1 MSAPTST
8 SSPTGESYTD
18 LMSLAVHEFR
28 TPSSVVAGYLR
39 LVLRE
44 GGDPLTDQQRKML
57 TEAEKSCA
65 RFIAIVGELSDIS
78 KLDSGFFTLAR
89 QPLDVF
95 ALVADVAEHV
105 HEARDREVRL
115 DVRGADT
122 GGSVTGDAERLRTA
136 FHAIFRAVL
145 REKAG
150 PVTVVAERRCVERDG
165 QLSAV
170 VVVADEPDVQTV
182 YDSSPGALRRQARR
196 PRPGVAH
203 RAACHRRSRRPD
215 LGTGARRG

>member
-1 MSAPTST
+1 MSFGRRPA
-8 SSPTGESYTD
+8 SS
-18 LMSLAVHEFR
+18 
-28 TPSSVVAGYLR
+28 AGYLR

-78 KLDSGFFTLAR
+78 KLDSGFLTLAR

-95 ALVADVAEHV
+95 ALVGEVAEHV

-115 DVRGADT
+115 EVRGADT
-122 GGSVTGDAERLRTA
+122 GASVTGDAERLRAA
-136 FHAIFRAVL
+136 FHAIFRAIL

-150 PVTVVAERRCVERDG
+150 PVTVVAERRRLERDG
-165 QLSAV
+165 QAV
-170 VVVADEPDVQTV
+170 
-182 YDSSPGALRRQARR
+182 GGRRRR
-196 PRPGVAH
+196 
-203 RAACHRRSRRPD
+203 
-215 LGTGARRG
+215 